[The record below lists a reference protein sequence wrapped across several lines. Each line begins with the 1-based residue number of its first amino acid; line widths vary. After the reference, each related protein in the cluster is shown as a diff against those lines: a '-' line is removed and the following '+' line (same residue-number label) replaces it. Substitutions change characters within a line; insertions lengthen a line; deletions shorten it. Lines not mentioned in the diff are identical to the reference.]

1 MDAICEWVYLSIAAD
16 IYQNFSTYI
25 RSKKSHNNLLEFL
38 KPSGLSRFHAKVEKE
53 NKSLEGKF

>member
-1 MDAICEWVYLSIAAD
+1 VYLSIAAD
-16 IYQNFSTYI
+16 IYSLQNFSTYI